1 MEPYLIVT
9 TASVSSSPAAAS
21 SPGVVVPVAA
31 PRIVTPSSPSAPA
44 HTHCTTAVGT
54 EVGGLVEV
62 HLVLRPHLTTPKRG
76 GWGNGGTTSPSSP
89 SVTVVA

>member
-9 TASVSSSPAAAS
+9 TASVSSSPAAS
-21 SPGVVVPVAA
+21 SPGVVVPVAS
-31 PRIVTPSSPSAPA
+31 PRIVTPSSPSASA

-76 GWGNGGTTSPSSP
+76 GWGNGGTTSSP
-89 SVTVVA
+89 SMTMMA